1 MKSKFLLPILITVVL
16 LSSCAKNKLCDCT
29 YVTTGLPAGVYPL
42 EGTQFLTHKMVNK
55 KLCSSIED
63 DLNKNVT
70 DADQRVG
77 CELH

>member
-29 YVTTGLPAGVYPL
+29 FVTTGKPAGVYPL
-42 EGTQFLTHKMVNK
+42 DGTRLLTKKIVNK